1 MSEPGT
7 FDRANAAQKLIRRLA
22 ASGPGSWVFARLM
35 HHLDRPVHRLTRGRY
50 TLSSLLSGLPV
61 VMLTTVGAKS
71 GHQRTVPLVGI
82 PVPGGIAVVAS
93 NWGQY
98 RHPAWYHNLRAHPD
112 AQAVVEGALRPVRA
126 VEADGERR
134 ASIWQ
139 QGLRVYPGFG
149 QYERRASHRRIPII
163 VLEPR

>member
-1 MSEPGT
+1 MGEPIT
-7 FDRANAAQKLIRRLA
+7 YDRANALQKLIRRLA
-22 ASGPGSWVFARLM
+22 ASGPGSWVFARVM
-35 HHLDRPVHRLTRGRY
+35 HHLDRPVYRATRGRH
-50 TLSSLLSGLPV
+50 TVSSLLSGLPV

-71 GHQRTVPLVGI
+71 GRSHTVPLVGI

-112 AQAVVEGALRPVRA
+112 AQAVVEGSVRAVRA

-134 ASIWQ
+134 ASIWK

-149 QYERRASHRRIPII
+149 QYERRAAHRRIPIM
-163 VLEPR
+163 VLEPV